1 MQNHNLRSFKFRQ
14 VLFRFQCNILCENC
28 EINEFETVA
37 VEMKSKVFP
46 QLQGGNFFFSMKR
59 WLLQTYTLGPLNSR
73 KLRFSTC
80 GAWLN
85 SKGLQY
91 TSTYISLSQITS
103 HQNKLL
109 GYKEAR
115 LYMLN
120 MIHVISVI
128 SKLFRKDRRKSSFGE
143 CKLRTWFCTLFEV
156 L

>member
-46 QLQGGNFFFSMKR
+46 QLQGGNFFFSVKR
-59 WLLQTYTLGPLNSR
+59 WLLQTCTLGPLNSR